1 MLRHI
6 WFGTSQLDEIETA
19 DVNRYTSVNGR
30 HGIYLTSSGMQLF
43 HATVLVLH
51 SWIDSVWIQ
60 LYAAGAGSRTG

>member
-51 SWIDSVWIQ
+51 GSTACG
-60 LYAAGAGSRTG
+60 YAAGAGSRTG